1 MKISRLRSGRA
12 FLVALAVLS
21 CFHLRLAALDGAPSE
36 RPDHAT
42 IVQALEG
49 DRDATE
55 ALVVCAGGDSH
66 CSTVAAAALHRQG
79 RFDEL
84 FDLLQPRL
92 ARGDQQAARI
102 VAEVAFE
109 QGDYRLAWAAGS
121 IWMEAGDLEL
131 PDGRVADPGMRIP
144 WLMGQSRDRLSE
156 PELERARELADEI
169 RAGYADEGRAE
180 PLVAVEPVSLPA
192 AKSRFAP
199 DYPREMV
206 EEGAGGWAVLLLEG
220 AADGKIEDVRTL
232 FASHKALADSSIEAI
247 RRWRYEPAEQGAW
260 WSIQIMEFEL
270 SDWPSAIPEAE
281 SGIADE
287 QGWIRFDN
295 SRGWIEFTVRV
306 NGVPAR
312 AMLDSGASS
321 NAISRRL
328 VERAGVSLNMTN
340 QVRVRG
346 VYGQRNVPV
355 SGEFELRF
363 GSATVPMRGALVL
376 PGSSPDLI
384 LGVGLFQ
391 ASVVQIDYPNKRIRF
406 LNRDAVDF
414 KGNIRVRTQGGRSPQ
429 VATELKGRRVW
440 MLLDTGNSGS
450 TLIKSSL
457 VRRMGLDQ
465 YQVDQPGRTGFGA
478 VASGRSRLLHIPD
491 FQLGPFPFETLLA
504 SYIEEGGR
512 DGFEGRQSGYGS
524 RIRQDNA
531 PYDGILGSEVL
542 KNFIVTADLRRREV
556 HFALP

>member
-1 MKISRLRSGRA
+1 MKIALLPDGRA
-12 FLVALAVLS
+12 FFAVLAVLG
-21 CFHLRLAALDGAPSE
+21 CFHVPLAALDGAPIE

-49 DRDATE
+49 DQDATE
-55 ALVVCAGGDSH
+55 ALVSCADGGFH

-84 FDLLQPRL
+84 IDLLQPRL
-92 ARGDQQAARI
+92 ARGDQHAARI
-102 VAEVAFE
+102 VAEIAFE
-109 QGDYRLAWAAGS
+109 QGDYRLAWAGGS

-131 PDGRVADPGMRIP
+131 PDGQVADPGMRIP
-144 WLMGQSRDRLSE
+144 WLMGQSLARLSE
-156 PELERARELADEI
+156 SELERARELVEEI
-169 RAGYADEGRAE
+169 RSAYAAEERAE
-180 PLVAVEPVSLPA
+180 PVVAVEPVSLPA
-192 AKSRFAP
+192 AKSRVAP
-199 DYPREMV
+199 DYPRELV
-206 EEGAGGWAVLLLEG
+206 EAGAGGWALLLLAV
-220 AADGKIEDVRTL
+220 AADGTVEDVRTL
-232 FASHKALADSSIEAI
+232 FASHEALADSSIEAI
-247 RRWRYEPAEQGAW
+247 RQWRFEPADQGPW

-287 QGWIRFDN
+287 KGWIRFDN

-355 SGEFELRF
+355 SGEFELGF

-384 LGVGLFQ
+384 LGVRLFQ

-414 KGNIRVRTQGGRSPQ
+414 KGNVRVRTQGGRSPQ

-465 YQVDQPGRTGFGA
+465 YQVDHPGRTGFGA

-512 DGFEGRQSGYGS
+512 QGFEGRRSAHGS
-524 RIRQDNA
+524 RLRQDNA
-531 PYDGILGSEVL
+531 PYDGILG
-542 KNFIVTADLRRREV
+542 
-556 HFALP
+556 